1 MAENENIACTCSV
14 SDLGEP
20 PGQLLGYRDD
30 VLLANGSLGDN
41 RLTFPVQTLGRHDN
55 GTVFRCEMFL
65 DWAKPADRRV
75 ASNLSVSVACELF
88 LDLQLSFPAIHRNNH
103 RHQRLV
109 DQVRV
114 SNFPD

>member
-1 MAENENIACTCSV
+1 MAENGDITCACSV

-30 VLLANGSLGDN
+30 VLLATGSLGDN

-55 GTVFRCEMFL
+55 GTVFRCVIFL
-65 DWAKPADRRV
+65 GWAKPAEQRV
-75 ASNLSVSVACELF
+75 VSNLSVSVACELF
-88 LDLQLSFPAIHRNNH
+88 LDLQLSFFIFLFFLAIHRNNH

-109 DQVRV
+109 D
-114 SNFPD
+114 